1 MPQKNIPNAK
11 SKKFILA
18 VKGSTSTEGCCSFPA
33 VFSRPAS
40 VCLRQ
45 SGAGLF
51 YLLKKEK
58 NMEMEKCLSRLPN

>member
-1 MPQKNIPNAK
+1 MPQKNVPNAK

-40 VCLRQ
+40 VCLHDSPAQ
-45 SGAGLF
+45 GF
-51 YLLKKEK
+51 FTF
-58 NMEMEKCLSRLPN
+58 